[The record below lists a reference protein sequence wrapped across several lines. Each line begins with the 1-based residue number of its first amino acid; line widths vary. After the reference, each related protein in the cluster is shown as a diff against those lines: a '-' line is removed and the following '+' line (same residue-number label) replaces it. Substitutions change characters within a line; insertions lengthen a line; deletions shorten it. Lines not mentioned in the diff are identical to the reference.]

1 MKAYVI
7 DVSKIEELQNLNN
20 KDELET
26 IFYRANSTVVN
37 GEKVILV
44 RKNKNGGSEKFDEI
58 TTQEDLEQFR
68 KRVFKYLKWTGFR
81 SNNIQ
86 KLKGLYLY
94 KPFNFL
100 TKKLIIHL
108 QPLRFVQQKRSGLH
122 LSTVLVIA
130 MPGQKPASPK

>member
-68 KRVFKYLKWTGFR
+68 KRVFKYLK
-81 SNNIQ
+81 
-86 KLKGLYLY
+86 
-94 KPFNFL
+94 
-100 TKKLIIHL
+100 
-108 QPLRFVQQKRSGLH
+108 
-122 LSTVLVIA
+122 
-130 MPGQKPASPK
+130 

>member
-1 MKAYVI
+1 MKAYAI

-26 IFYRANSTVVN
+26 IFYRANSTIVN

-68 KRVFKYLKWTGFR
+68 KQVFKYL
-81 SNNIQ
+81 
-86 KLKGLYLY
+86 
-94 KPFNFL
+94 
-100 TKKLIIHL
+100 H
-108 QPLRFVQQKRSGLH
+108 
-122 LSTVLVIA
+122 
-130 MPGQKPASPK
+130 